1 MMTTP
6 KLVTIDTELNTEHN
20 IKEYQRAAAS
30 FKRHADYAHESS
42 TFLELAE
49 RAKEH
54 GYIANGKDII
64 HFQEA
69 KEPEKLQN
77 IYFTTDSQYQ
87 ASLRKP
93 EPGRPYKLH
102 EKYWS
107 IDYHV
112 SGLVYD
118 INELADAIQK
128 QYDKLLDLD
137 LPFDLSDVEFLAI
150 VAPLPF
156 NKLNENGTIYY
167 AYTLYPVEKVDIPQ

>member
-1 MMTTP
+1 MKTP
-6 KLVTIDTELNTEHN
+6 NLISIDTVLNNDYNSHLYEREA
-20 IKEYQRAAAS
+20 ILA
-30 FKRHADYAHESS
+30 KRCADYAHESE

-49 RAKEH
+49 QAKKH

-69 KEPEKLQN
+69 KQPEKLQH
-77 IYFTTDSQYQ
+77 IYFTTDSQYR
-87 ASLRKP
+87 ASLGKP

-102 EKYWS
+102 EKYWL
-107 IDYHV
+107 IKHHI

-167 AYTLYPVEKVDIPQ
+167 AYTLYPVEKVDNPQ

>member
-1 MMTTP
+1 MTTP
-6 KLVTIDTELNTEHN
+6 KLVTIDTELNTEYN

-54 GYIANGKDII
+54 GYITNGKDII

-69 KEPEKLQN
+69 NQPEKLQN

-87 ASLRKP
+87 TSLLQS
-93 EPGRPYKLH
+93 EPGRPYELH
-102 EKYWS
+102 EKYWL
-107 IDYHV
+107 IKHRI
-112 SGLVYD
+112 SGLVYN

-128 QYDKLLDLD
+128 QYEHLMELD
-137 LPFDLSDVEFLAI
+137 LPFDLSDMEFLVI

-167 AYTLYPVEKVDIPQ
+167 AYTLYPVEKVDIPE

>member
-1 MMTTP
+1 MTTP

-20 IKEYQRAAAS
+20 VKEYQRAAAS
-30 FKRHADYAHESS
+30 FKRHADYAHEAE

-54 GYIANGKDII
+54 GHIANGKDII

-69 KEPEKLQN
+69 KQPEKLQN
-77 IYFTTDSQYQ
+77 IYFTTDSQYR

-112 SGLVYD
+112 SGLVYN
-118 INELADAIQK
+118 INTLPKAIQQ

-137 LPFDLSDVEFLAI
+137 LSFNLSDVEFLAI

-167 AYTLYPVEKVDIPQ
+167 AYTLYPVEKVDIPE

>member
-1 MMTTP
+1 MKKP
-6 KLVTIDTELNTEHN
+6 NLIVIDTELNTEYN
-20 IKEYQRAAAS
+20 IKKYQRAAAS
-30 FKRHADYAHESS
+30 FKRHADYAHDAE

-54 GYIANGKDII
+54 GYIANGNDII
-64 HFQEA
+64 HFQET
-69 KEPEKLQN
+69 KQLEKLQH

-87 ASLRKP
+87 ASLLKP
-93 EPGRPYKLH
+93 EPGRPYELH
-102 EKYWS
+102 EKYWL
-107 IDYHV
+107 IKNRI
-112 SGLVYD
+112 SGIVYD

-137 LPFDLSDVEFLAI
+137 LPFNLSDVEFLAI

-167 AYTLYPVEKVDIPQ
+167 AYTLYPVEKVDNPQ

>member
-1 MMTTP
+1 MTTP
-6 KLVTIDTELNTEHN
+6 KLVTIDTELNTEYN

-30 FKRHADYAHESS
+30 FKRHADYAHEAE
-42 TFLELAE
+42 TFLNLAE

-69 KEPEKLQN
+69 KQPEKLQN
-77 IYFTTDSQYQ
+77 IYFTKDSQYR
-87 ASLRKP
+87 ASLLKS

-102 EKYWS
+102 EKYWF
-107 IDYHV
+107 IDHHV
-112 SGLVYD
+112 SGLVYN
-118 INELADAIQK
+118 INALPKAIQQ

-137 LPFDLSDVEFLAI
+137 LSFDLSDMEFLAI

-167 AYTLYPVEKVDIPQ
+167 AYTLYPVEKVDNPQ